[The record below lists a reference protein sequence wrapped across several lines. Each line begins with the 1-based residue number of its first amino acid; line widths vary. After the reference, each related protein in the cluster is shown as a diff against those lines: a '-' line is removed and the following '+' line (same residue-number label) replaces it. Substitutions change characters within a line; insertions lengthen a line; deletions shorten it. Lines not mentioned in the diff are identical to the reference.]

1 MQYRKKDTSYSLEK
15 YTGNEPIVEVPVFH
29 EQLEVTAIEAK
40 AFLSCKSVSELILP
54 ETITE
59 IGDWA
64 FAHMKNLKKLTLPA
78 KAIHFGNNVFLD
90 CEQLTQIFPVP
101 DDSGNEGTASFLA
114 SAVTFLNNISLCR
127 PELAGS
133 EMEHKSWMEDYD
145 TALAEFITAS
155 DEMGFE
161 PVFFGWFD
169 VDDIDVQKQ
178 RFVSKRWRE
187 KTLVAFQRLL
197 YPKELGDDTR
207 NILCQYLTSHMPE
220 GSLAYEHTI
229 PFTMLCEEYEND
241 VRYIKLVADMGYIN
255 NETFPLLMEGLRDA
269 GAEVVAFLLRYQ
281 QTELTEADFFAGL
294 SL

>member
-1 MQYRKKDTSYSLEK
+1 MQYRKNDTCYFLEK
-15 YTGNEPIVEVPVFH
+15 YTGNESIVVIPSQKD
-29 EQLEVTAIEAK
+29 QLKVTGIDAK

-59 IGDWA
+59 IGHWA

-78 KAIHFGNNVFLD
+78 KAMDFGNDVFLD
-90 CEQLTQIFPVP
+90 CEQLTQIIPVP
-101 DDSGNEGTASFLA
+101 DLSGNEGTSFFLA

-133 EMEHKSWMEDYD
+133 ETEHKHWMADYD
-145 TALAEFITAS
+145 SALVEFITGS

-178 RFVSKRWRE
+178 RFLAKRWRE

-197 YPKELGDDTR
+197 YPKYLDNNTK
-207 NILCQYLTSHMPE
+207 NVLYQYLMNHMPQ
-220 GSLAYEHTI
+220 GSLAHEHTV
-229 PFTMLCEEYEND
+229 PFTFVCEECGND
-241 VRYIKLVADMGYIN
+241 IRYIRLVADMGYIT
-255 NETFPLLMEGLRDA
+255 NETFPLLMEGLRNA

-281 QTELTEADFFAGL
+281 QMELAGGDFFDGL
-294 SL
+294 RL